1 MKFICYIGKRML
13 HLLPVLFGISLMAF
27 LLGIFS
33 PGDPAQMAL
42 SQGVNEPTEEE
53 IEHKREELGLD
64 RPIHEQYVC
73 WLQKVVHGDLGTS
86 YLTKKPISSELFRR
100 APVTIKV
107 AVLSVLL
114 VIFIGILLGLLMSL
128 CKKSILYRILNFISI
143 GVISIPGFCIALLLI
158 WVFSEKLRI
167 LPTSGIDS
175 WKSFVLYR
183 ILNFISIGVIS
194 IPGFCIA
201 LLLIWVF
208 SEKLRILPTSGIDS
222 WKSFVMPAFALALPT
237 IGTVMR
243 LTESSLEKEFSRPYV
258 VAAYS
263 KGFSTIYITV
273 MHTLRNSMISVVTT
287 LGNYFGGILG
297 GSAVIEGIFS
307 IPGMGSYALS
317 AISGRDYPALQ
328 GYVLITGFIFVII
341 HLLVDLISYWLN
353 PQIRLEGD
361 I

>member
-1 MKFICYIGKRML
+1 ML
-13 HLLPVLFGISLMAF
+13 HL
-27 LLGIFS
+27 
-33 PGDPAQMAL
+33 
-42 SQGVNEPTEEE
+42 
-53 IEHKREELGLD
+53 
-64 RPIHEQYVC
+64 QYVC

-100 APVTIKV
+100 AAVTIKV
-107 AVLSVLL
+107 AILSVLL

-128 CKKSILYRILNFISI
+128 CKKSM
-143 GVISIPGFCIALLLI
+143 
-158 WVFSEKLRI
+158 
-167 LPTSGIDS
+167 
-175 WKSFVLYR
+175 LYR

>member
-175 WKSFVLYR
+175 WKSFV
-183 ILNFISIGVIS
+183 
-194 IPGFCIA
+194 
-201 LLLIWVF
+201 
-208 SEKLRILPTSGIDS
+208 
-222 WKSFVMPAFALALPT
+222 MPAFALALPT

-287 LGNYFGGILG
+287 LGNYLGGILG

>member
-128 CKKSILYRILNFISI
+128 CKKSI
-143 GVISIPGFCIALLLI
+143 
-158 WVFSEKLRI
+158 
-167 LPTSGIDS
+167 
-175 WKSFVLYR
+175 LYR

>member
-42 SQGVNEPTEEE
+42 NQGVNEPTEEE

-128 CKKSILYRILNFISI
+128 CKKSM
-143 GVISIPGFCIALLLI
+143 
-158 WVFSEKLRI
+158 
-167 LPTSGIDS
+167 
-175 WKSFVLYR
+175 LYR

>member
-175 WKSFVLYR
+175 WKSFV
-183 ILNFISIGVIS
+183 
-194 IPGFCIA
+194 
-201 LLLIWVF
+201 
-208 SEKLRILPTSGIDS
+208 
-222 WKSFVMPAFALALPT
+222 MPAFALALPT

-263 KGFSTIYITV
+263 KGFYTIYITV

>member
-100 APVTIKV
+100 AAVTIKV
-107 AVLSVLL
+107 AILSVLL

-128 CKKSILYRILNFISI
+128 CKKSM
-143 GVISIPGFCIALLLI
+143 
-158 WVFSEKLRI
+158 
-167 LPTSGIDS
+167 
-175 WKSFVLYR
+175 LYR

>member
-107 AVLSVLL
+107 AILSVLL

-128 CKKSILYRILNFISI
+128 CKKSM
-143 GVISIPGFCIALLLI
+143 
-158 WVFSEKLRI
+158 
-167 LPTSGIDS
+167 
-175 WKSFVLYR
+175 LYR